1 MTLPSDAAATIAHH
15 TVEQGHSCVP
25 RMTNLN
31 YINLL
36 NTLST
41 NFNLSMEMLTNIHLM
56 YGHGGN
62 ESMSLPCPSIQMPL
76 ANLVSMILY
85 TIVCV
90 VGLLGNTLVIY
101 VVLRFSNMQVS
112 HN

>member
-1 MTLPSDAAATIAHH
+1 
-15 TVEQGHSCVP
+15 
-25 RMTNLN
+25 MTNFN

-41 NFNLSMEMLTNIHLM
+41 NFNLSMEMLTNLHMM
-56 YGHGGN
+56 YGRN
-62 ESMSLPCPSIQMPL
+62 ESESLHCPSIQMPL
-76 ANLVSMILY
+76 ANLISMILY
-85 TIVCV
+85 TFVCV

-112 HN
+112 GIILSVTPTNNNEK